1 MQAKMN
7 KRCPCVY
14 SSTALMF
21 GKGSIQAT
29 MYGLA
34 LRETR
39 MSGNWAGTSD
49 YSLSDTICLPISLS
63 RNINAR
69 THELK

>member
-49 YSLSDTICLPISLS
+49 
-63 RNINAR
+63 
-69 THELK
+69 

>member
-14 SSTALMF
+14 SSTAFMY

-49 YSLSDTICLPISLS
+49 YSLSYTICLSISLS